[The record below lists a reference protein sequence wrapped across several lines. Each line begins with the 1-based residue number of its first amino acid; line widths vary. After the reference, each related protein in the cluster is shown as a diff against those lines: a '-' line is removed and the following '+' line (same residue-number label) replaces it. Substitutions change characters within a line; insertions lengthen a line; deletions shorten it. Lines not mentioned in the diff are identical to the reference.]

1 MNILKAHRFIR
12 RSDDHEMENV
22 MGSGRSEYAA
32 PQEPAGTTQPVNRLG
47 ALLLGVMMTGL
58 FAACGSN
65 EDGPAQGGGAI
76 PPMAVQVHVLKA
88 EPLDNSIT
96 TTGTLLPNEEVD
108 LVSELAGRV
117 TMIGFQEGGNV
128 SAGQVLVR
136 INDDELQAQLRK
148 AEANL
153 KLGTDDEVRKK
164 QLLAVSGISQ
174 EQYDASQAQLAA
186 LLADADNL
194 RAQVAKSTIRAPF
207 NGKVGLRSISEGGYV
222 GSNILIAKLQQI
234 DPMKVEFAVPE
245 RYGRI
250 MKPGAMIHFTMEGD
264 TSTYTGEVYAVD
276 PSVDATTRTVK
287 VRAHSSNKD
296 GRLFPGAFAKVDVR
310 LEQLND
316 ALIVPAEAL
325 IPDIQGQKVLL
336 MKGGKVVSARVQ
348 LGIRTANSVQLTS
361 GVQPGD
367 SVIVTGL
374 LALREG
380 AAVRPIQKDA
390 IKEVATADSSTR

>member
-1 MNILKAHRFIR
+1 MSKAINCIYAVPLLLIACGGSEER
-12 RSDDHEMENV
+12 V
-22 MGSGRSEYAA
+22 AGSGAA
-32 PQEPAGTTQPVNRLG
+32 
-47 ALLLGVMMTGL
+47 
-58 FAACGSN
+58 
-65 EDGPAQGGGAI
+65 
-76 PPMAVQVHVLKA
+76 PPMAVQVHVLRA
-88 EPLDNSIT
+88 EPLDNSII
-96 TTGTLLPNEEVD
+96 TTGTLMANEEVE

-136 INDDELQAQLRK
+136 INDDELQAQARK

-153 KLGTDDEVRKK
+153 KLGKDDEGRKK

-174 EQYDASQAQLAA
+174 EQYDVSQAQLAA
-186 LLADADNL
+186 LQADADDL
-194 RAQVAKSTIRAPF
+194 RARIAKSTIRAPF
-207 NGKVGLRSISEGGYV
+207 NGKVGLRSISEGGFV
-222 GSNILIAKLQQI
+222 GSNTLIAKLQQT

-250 MKPGAMIHFTMEGD
+250 MRPGATINFTMEGD
-264 TSTYTGEVYAVD
+264 TGTYIGEVYAVD

-287 VRAHSSNKD
+287 VRARSSNKD
-296 GRLFPGAFAKVDVR
+296 GMLIPGSFAKVDVR
-310 LEQLND
+310 LERIDD

-348 LGIRTANSVQLTS
+348 LGIRSANSVQLTS
-361 GVQPGD
+361 GVLPGD

-374 LALREG
+374 LALRDG
-380 AAVRPIQKDA
+380 AAVRPIPKEA
-390 IKEVATADSSTR
+390 ITRTTGADSTTR

>member
-1 MNILKAHRFIR
+1 MKKAI
-12 RSDDHEMENV
+12 NGLYV
-22 MGSGRSEYAA
+22 V
-32 PQEPAGTTQPVNRLG
+32 P
-47 ALLLGVMMTGL
+47 LLL
-58 FAACGSN
+58 AACGGS
-65 EDGPAQGGGAI
+65 EEQLAGGGAM
-76 PPMAVQVHVLKA
+76 PPMAVQVHVLQA

-96 TTGTLLPNEEVD
+96 TTGTLMSNEEVD

-136 INDDELQAQLRK
+136 INDDDLQAQLRK

-153 KLGTDDEVRKK
+153 KLGTDDEGRKK

-174 EQYDASQAQLAA
+174 EQYDASLSQLAA
-186 LLADADNL
+186 LQADADNL

-207 NGKVGLRSISEGGYV
+207 SGKVGLRSISEGGFV
-222 GSNILIAKLQQI
+222 GSNTLIAKLQQT

-250 MKPGAMIHFTMEGD
+250 MKPGAMINFTMEGD
-264 TSTYTGEVYAVD
+264 TSTYAGEVYAVD

-287 VRAHSSNKD
+287 IRARSSNKD
-296 GRLFPGAFAKVDVR
+296 GRLIPGAFAKVDVR

-348 LGIRTANSVQLTS
+348 LGIRSANSVQLTS

-380 AAVRPIQKDA
+380 ADVRPIPKEA
-390 IKEVATADSSTR
+390 ITEVAKADSTAR

>member
-1 MNILKAHRFIR
+1 MKKAI
-12 RSDDHEMENV
+12 NGLYIV
-22 MGSGRSEYAA
+22 
-32 PQEPAGTTQPVNRLG
+32 P
-47 ALLLGVMMTGL
+47 LLL
-58 FAACGSN
+58 AACGGSD
-65 EDGPAQGGGAI
+65 EQVAGGGVM
-76 PPMAVQVHVLKA
+76 PPMAVQVHVLQA
-88 EPLDNSIT
+88 EALDNSIT

-117 TMIGFQEGGNV
+117 TLIGFQEGGNV

-136 INDDELQAQLRK
+136 ISDDEIQAQSRK

-153 KLGTDDEVRKK
+153 KLGTDDEGRKK

-186 LLADADNL
+186 LQADADNL

-207 NGKVGLRSISEGGYV
+207 SGKVGLRSISEGGFV
-222 GSNILIAKLQQI
+222 GSNTLIAKLQQT

-250 MKPGAMIHFTMEGD
+250 MKAGALIHFTMEGD
-264 TSTYTGEVYAVD
+264 TSTYSGEVYAVD

-287 VRAHSSNKD
+287 VRARSSNKD

-310 LEQLND
+310 LEKLND

-348 LGIRTANSVQLTS
+348 LGIRSANSVQLTR

-380 AAVRPIQKDA
+380 AAVRPIPKEA
-390 IKEVATADSSTR
+390 ITEAAPADSTAR

>member
-1 MNILKAHRFIR
+1 MKRAIPLVAVVVLA
-12 RSDDHEMENV
+12 S
-22 MGSGRSEYAA
+22 
-32 PQEPAGTTQPVNRLG
+32 
-47 ALLLGVMMTGL
+47 
-58 FAACGSN
+58 C
-65 EDGPAQGGGAI
+65 GGGKEQAAGPGAM
-76 PPMAVQVHVLKA
+76 PPMTVQVHVLKP
-88 EPLDNSIT
+88 EPLDNALL
-96 TTGTLLPNEEVD
+96 TTGTLMANEEVD

-117 TMIGFQEGGNV
+117 TSIGFEEGGNV
-128 SAGQVLVR
+128 SAGQVLLR

-153 KLGTDDEVRKK
+153 RLAKDDEGRKK

-186 LLADADNL
+186 IEADADDL
-194 RAQVAKSTIRAPF
+194 RAKVSKSTIRAPF
-207 NGKVGLRSISEGGYV
+207 KGKVGLRSISEGGYV
-222 GSNILIAKLQQI
+222 ASNTLIAKLQQT
-234 DPMKVEFAVPE
+234 DPMKLEFAVPE

-250 MKPGAMIHFTMEGD
+250 MKPGTSIGFTLEGD
-264 TSTYTGEVYAVD
+264 TSTYHGEVYAVD

-287 VRAHSSNKD
+287 VRARSNNSA
-296 GRLFPGAFAKVDVR
+296 GRLIPGAFAKVDVR
-310 LEQLND
+310 LDKVDD
-316 ALIVPAEAL
+316 ALIIPAEAL

-374 LALREG
+374 LALRDG
-380 AAVRPIQKDA
+380 AAVRPLAKQAPAKA
-390 IKEVATADSSTR
+390 VSADSTAR